1 MSDNKDNSK
10 KGFFSRLFGGSN
22 TSVQTK
28 TEVTSSEQ
36 SSEIPSMSALNKM
49 KKADIVSVA
58 KDNGLELD
66 INLTKAKL
74 LEAWELHFSSEPSPS
89 AVDDAADVM
98 AEVAAAK
105 EAPVEEAAEEVAE
118 EAPVEEAAEEVA
130 EEVAEEAPVEEAAE
144 ELAEEAPVEEAVEE
158 VAEEAAEEVAEEVAE
173 EAPVEEAA
181 EEAVVEEAVEE
192 VAEEAPVE
200 EAAEEVAE
208 EVAEEAPVEE
218 AAEEAVVE
226 EAVEEVAEE
235 AAEEVAEVVAE
246 EAPVEEAAEEAAE
259 EAVVE
264 EAVEE
269 KETEIKISMDE
280 KTSAQIISDFET
292 KQLKTDL
299 PEFRP
304 GDTIVVSVK
313 VREGERTRLQAFEGV
328 VMGVKKGGLNSSFI
342 VRKISSGI
350 GVERTFQTH
359 SPMIDSIKVK
369 RKGDVRQAK
378 LFYLRERSGKSARIK
393 ERLE

>member
-1 MSDNKDNSK
+1 MSDNKDNNK

-22 TSVQTK
+22 ASEQTK

-36 SSEIPSMSALNKM
+36 ISEIPSISALNKM

-130 EEVAEEAPVEEAAE
+130 EE
-144 ELAEEAPVEEAVEE
+144 
-158 VAEEAAEEVAEEVAE
+158 AAEEVAEE
-173 EAPVEEAA
+173 
-181 EEAVVEEAVEE
+181 
-192 VAEEAPVE
+192 
-200 EAAEEVAE
+200 
-208 EVAEEAPVEE
+208 
-218 AAEEAVVE
+218 
-226 EAVEEVAEE
+226 
-235 AAEEVAEVVAE
+235 VAE